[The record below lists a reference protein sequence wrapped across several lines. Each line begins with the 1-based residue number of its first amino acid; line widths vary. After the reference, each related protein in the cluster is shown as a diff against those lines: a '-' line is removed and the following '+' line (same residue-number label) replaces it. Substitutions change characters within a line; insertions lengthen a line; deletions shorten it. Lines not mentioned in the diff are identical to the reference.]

1 MENEWRLSLPIVI
14 GNTWRHEK
22 KWNNN
27 NKKEMKHWRMTF
39 NSGFAGGGGR
49 WGSGRFWNSS
59 DLESCC
65 LVRIYWSSGEVGWGG
80 EFVSSFKRYAKMK
93 FSGLKFFFFT
103 LKKHEFYSILYHNL
117 VLKLRDNLPDYAL
130 TWACKT
136 FTDWP
141 ECKWDGW
148 MASPT
153 QWTRVW
159 VCPGVGNG
167 QGGLACSSPWGLKE
181 LDMTEWLNSR
191 VQITFK
197 RKFCRRKQL
206 ITVI

>member
-1 MENEWRLSLPIVI
+1 
-14 GNTWRHEK
+14 
-22 KWNNN
+22 
-27 NKKEMKHWRMTF
+27 MTF

-59 DLESCC
+59 DRESCC
-65 LVRIYWSSGEVGWGG
+65 LVRIYWSSAEVGWGG

-93 FSGLKFFFFT
+93 FSGLKFFFT
-103 LKKHEFYSILYHNL
+103 LKKHKFYSILYHNL
-117 VLKLRDNLPDYAL
+117 GLKLRNNLPDYAL

-153 QWTRVW
+153 QWTKVW
-159 VCPGVGNG
+159 VNSGSWQWTGRPGVRQSMGSQRAGHN
-167 QGGLACSSPWGLKE
+167 WVTELKSA
-181 LDMTEWLNSR
+181 NN
-191 VQITFK
+191 F
-197 RKFCRRKQL
+197 
-206 ITVI
+206 